1 MLGKKLSFQWIM
13 RIANSIIMCNSGGVL
28 APSLWRPSE
37 DDDPGCFSLLSIQF
51 PECLLKVSAAVNED
65 KQSLNLSKY
74 HSCFAGINII
84 PSLSIHHPGCHPE
97 LPGLWHPVPN
107 THLEVVQ
114 EHQMIA
120 QKGTWLSCLCLSCS
134 HPLVAH
140 SCWHVGSLH
149 YLHRK
154 ISQDCILYY

>member
-1 MLGKKLSFQWIM
+1 M

-65 KQSLNLSKY
+65 KQSLNLCKD

-84 PSLSIHHPGCHPE
+84 PSLSIHHPRMPPRAPRAVAPCTKHTFGGGSGAPDDCPERDLAQLLVPE
-97 LPGLWHPVPN
+97 LFTPACCPFLLTCGLSALFTEENKPGLHFI
-107 THLEVVQ
+107 L
-114 EHQMIA
+114 
-120 QKGTWLSCLCLSCS
+120 LR
-134 HPLVAH
+134 PL
-140 SCWHVGSLH
+140 
-149 YLHRK
+149 
-154 ISQDCILYY
+154 